1 MVDTLVLGASA
12 VWRRGSSPLPRT
24 FFAAAKSNR
33 AKPVFSRA
41 RKSIL
46 KEDMLLNGRGR
57 RIQRFWPQKL
67 PYGQVLTFRDFA
79 LKNGEK
85 RMPLKNGI
93 LLLIVAMFM
102 FGCCTTTKEL
112 DEKYLIEIKTSEEVE
127 QGTLTVH
134 IAGIYGESAYG
145 IDSLSLREVR
155 EGNALK
161 IFGTVRFGSVEPI
174 DLTIKVPSN
183 VEEIYFCSK
192 KIWARK
198 VQ

>member
-1 MVDTLVLGASA
+1 
-12 VWRRGSSPLPRT
+12 
-24 FFAAAKSNR
+24 
-33 AKPVFSRA
+33 
-41 RKSIL
+41 
-46 KEDMLLNGRGR
+46 
-57 RIQRFWPQKL
+57 
-67 PYGQVLTFRDFA
+67 
-79 LKNGEK
+79 
-85 RMPLKNGI
+85 MPLKNGI